1 MTPRPRARKGEGDL
15 LRQEILDAAER
26 LLLEKGS
33 VEAVSIRALAK
44 AVDVSPPS
52 IYLHFP
58 DKESVFFEA
67 CARGFTRFEASL
79 RQAAQSG
86 GDAIDRLRRMGR
98 AYVEFGLAHPAEY
111 RVLFGGAVAPPDEA
125 GSDDPGVRAFTLV
138 VEAIIEGVAA
148 GTVRSDRDPLALAL
162 AVWAAVH
169 GAVLVLMQGETLA
182 PVIQVEPADVVEA
195 VIGVVVSGL
204 APPTVDASGDSGG

>member
-1 MTPRPRARKGEGDL
+1 MTPRRRARKGEGDL

-58 DKESVFFEA
+58 DKASVFFET

-79 RQAAQSG
+79 RQAAQGG
-86 GDAIDRLRRMGR
+86 GDAIDRLRKMGR
-98 AYVEFGLAHPAEY
+98 AYVEFGLSHPAEY
-111 RVLFGGAVAPPDEA
+111 RVLFGGGVAPPDDA

-138 VEAIIEGVAA
+138 VGTIIEGMAA
-148 GTVRSDRDPLALAL
+148 GTVRGDQDAMAL
-162 AVWAAVH
+162 AVAMWAAVH
-169 GAVLVLMQGETLA
+169 GAVLVLMQAESLS
-182 PVIQVEPADVVEA
+182 PVIQVEPAELIEA

-204 APPTVDASGDSGG
+204 APPTAGAPGG